1 MIRVGT
7 AIRSNFPKERSNM
20 KRIIYEK
27 TYDHSLD
34 FDIPEEEISESSMPS
49 AEEFIRS
56 LNEDSEYVLVEERL
70 QGLEVFIKV
79 VKDVSEILE
88 ADVEIYEQP
97 FGATANLKLQ
107 DCTFEQYVKK
117 VFTFMLV
124 KADAIS
130 WFTKDN
136 YTLLS
141 LDYYTHEL
149 YYKGECKHR
158 ITQTA

>member
-1 MIRVGT
+1 
-7 AIRSNFPKERSNM
+7 M

-27 TYDHSLD
+27 KYDHSFD
-34 FDIPEEEISESSMPS
+34 FVIPEEDKSESTRAS

-56 LNEDSEYVLVEERL
+56 LNEDSEYVLVKERL
-70 QGLEVFIKV
+70 QGLEIFIKV
-79 VKDVSEILE
+79 VKEVSEILE

-97 FGATANLKLQ
+97 FGATANLKLE

-117 VFTFMLV
+117 IFTFMLV
-124 KADAIS
+124 KADAVS
-130 WFTKDN
+130 WFTKDK

-158 ITQTA
+158 ITKRA

>member
-1 MIRVGT
+1 MTVIFCLDDNRGMLFNNRRLSRDAMVFED
-7 AIRSNFPKERSNM
+7 I
-20 KRIIYEK
+20 K
-27 TYDHSLD
+27 TYLKGALQINEFSEKLVASSGINYELFKNFVTKPD
-34 FDIPEEEISESSMPS
+34 FETIYYIENIS
-49 AEEFIRS
+49 
-56 LNEDSEYVLVEERL
+56 
-70 QGLEVFIKV
+70 
-79 VKDVSEILE
+79 VKE

-158 ITQTA
+158 ITQTT

>member
-1 MIRVGT
+1 
-7 AIRSNFPKERSNM
+7 M

-34 FDIPEEEISESSMPS
+34 FDIPEEEKSESSMPS

-70 QGLEVFIKV
+70 KGLDVFIKV
-79 VKDVSEILE
+79 VKEVADIFE

-97 FGATANLKLQ
+97 FGATANLKLE
-107 DCTFEQYVKK
+107 DCTVEKYVKNAF
-117 VFTFMLV
+117 VFMLA
-124 KADAIS
+124 KADNIS
-130 WFTKDN
+130 WFTKEK

-158 ITQTA
+158 IT